1 MKCLLSLL
9 LLSLTVSDVWPQI
22 KPSSEAWETSK
33 QLGVAVKDF
42 LKPQGVGGFDE
53 IPDSAPE
60 FKFRVAK
67 RPLTGP
73 TPKPWYETRPIVKA
87 SALDGTVYEAF
98 CGRFDPKKI
107 WPGLGESSSNMNP
120 RQQYDPHYGYGFN
133 PADVFIGRRE
143 GGRIKTSLFF
153 RDVGSHETAP
163 HYISVD
169 QLGKIHLI
177 VADVNIADDNQ
188 LNTYSVIGDP
198 KTGKWLEAWLLDRRG
213 FTSSSHPWTGSWGDT
228 VHYMWDWGD
237 ASFDKENPNMGL
249 FYVDR
254 KRDVF
259 GRKVRVIAGLVQS
272 HSSVV
277 DAETG
282 RLVVIA
288 ANEDGVFVAAR
299 DAKGNWAKP
308 VRLDPKLGKQ
318 NDVSISAVGRSFVIR
333 TSANG
338 GREWFLTPGA

>member
-1 MKCLLSLL
+1 MKFVLSLVF
-9 LLSLTVSDVWPQI
+9 LSCAVSAVWSQN

-33 QLGVAVKDF
+33 LLGVAVKDF

-60 FKFRVAK
+60 FKFRVVK

-73 TPKPWYETRPIVKA
+73 TPKPSYETRRIVKA
-87 SALDGTVYEAF
+87 SAPDGTVYEAL

-120 RQQYDPHYGYGFN
+120 RQQYEPHYGYGFN

-163 HYISVD
+163 HYIAVD
-169 QLGKIHLI
+169 DQGNIHLI
-177 VADVNIADDNQ
+177 ISDVNISDDNQ
-188 LNTYSVIGDP
+188 LNVYSVIGNP
-198 KTGKWLEAWLLDRRG
+198 KTGKWLEAWLLDKRG
-213 FTSSSHPWTGSWGDT
+213 FTSWSHPWSGSWGDT

-254 KRDVF
+254 KRDAF

-272 HSSVV
+272 HSTVV
-277 DAETG
+277 DAKTG
-282 RLVVIA
+282 RLFVVA
-288 ANEDGVFVAAR
+288 ANEDGVFVVAR

-308 VRLDPKLGKQ
+308 VRLDPMLDKQ
-318 NDVSISAVGRSFVIR
+318 YDVSVSAVGGSFVIR
-333 TSANG
+333 MRAAG
-338 GREWFLTPGA
+338 GLEWFLTPGV